1 MQTRIDKH
9 IDKLVGAG
17 LESQFRHIQRGL
29 EKESLRVAPVG
40 LLAQTPHPHALGSA
54 LTHPS
59 ITTDYSES
67 LLEFVTGIHTEI
79 PELLQELHDIH
90 HFVYQ
95 HIGKEKL
102 WVNSMPC
109 IVESEGKIPIA
120 RYGNANIARMKE
132 IYRLGLR
139 HRYGALMQTIAGIHF
154 NFSLPDALWT
164 TLHGSD
170 SRRSLQDYKSIRYFG
185 LIRNFHRLSW
195 LGIYLF
201 GASPAVCQSF
211 LQGRQHALKSLRSHS
226 YYAPNATSLRLSNL
240 GYSNALQADIEIS
253 YNSVGQFV
261 QSLRKAIKTPH
272 PAYEAIGVK
281 VDGKYRQLN
290 PNLLQIENEF
300 YSSIRPK
307 RIARSGHSPSRALGE
322 RGVDYVEIRSIDL
335 NPFHPTGIHEDCIRF
350 YDLFL
355 LYCLLLDSPDMDQ
368 EEFLQCRANQ
378 QVIVMD
384 GRNAESRIIAAEG
397 SLNARVYMQEILHD
411 MEPVADLLDLA
422 HGTKCYRTA
431 LSLQLDKVLDETLTP
446 SARILATMRER
457 NQSFYEF
464 SMEAAEGMERRFKEK
479 KLSSR
484 TTRFYESLSE
494 QSHVRRRELESSD
507 TISFD
512 EFLED
517 YLERQNAPINGLE

>member
-1 MQTRIDKH
+1 MQTRIDTH
-9 IDKLVGAG
+9 INKLVSGG
-17 LESQFRHIQRGL
+17 LEDQFRHLQRGL
-29 EKESLRVAPVG
+29 EKESLRVASVG

-67 LLEFVTGIHTEI
+67 LLEFVTGIHTGI

-120 RYGNANIARMKE
+120 RYGSANIARMKE
-132 IYRLGLR
+132 VYRLGLR

-154 NFSLPDALWT
+154 NFSLPEALWA
-164 TLHGSD
+164 TLHESGSGD
-170 SRRSLQDYKSIRYFG
+170 SLQDYKSAQYFG

-195 LGIYLF
+195 LGTYLF

-211 LQGRQHALKSLRSHS
+211 LQGRQHALKSLRAHS
-226 YYAPNATSLRLSNL
+226 YYAPNATSLRLSNI
-240 GYSNALQADIEIS
+240 GYSNESQADIEIG
-253 YNSVGQFV
+253 YNSVDQFV
-261 QSLRKAIKTPH
+261 QSLRRAIRTPH

-281 VDGKYRQLN
+281 VDGEYRQLN

-307 RIARSGHSPSRALGE
+307 RIAQSGHSPSRALGE
-322 RGVDYVEIRSIDL
+322 HGVDYVEIRSIDL
-335 NPFHPTGIHEDCIRF
+335 NPFHPIGIHEDCIRF

-355 LYCLLLDSPDMDQ
+355 LYCLFLDSPDMDQ
-368 EEFLQCRANQ
+368 EEFLQCRTNQ

-384 GRNAESRIIAAEG
+384 GRSPEAELKTARGFI
-397 SLNARVYMQEILHD
+397 NARAYMRRLLHS

-422 HGTKCYRTA
+422 HGNHFYRAA
-431 LSLQLDKVLDETLTP
+431 LSAQLDKVQDETLTP
-446 SARILATMRER
+446 SARILAAMRGK

-464 SMEAAEGMERRFKEK
+464 AMEAAEDAEKRFKEEA
-479 KLSSR
+479 LSPR
-484 TTRFYESLSE
+484 TTGFYESLSE
-494 QSHVRRRELESSD
+494 QSHARREELENSD
-507 TISFD
+507 TVSFD

-517 YLERQNAPINGLE
+517 YLGRQNAPMGKLE